1 MLNRMCA
8 ACALIAI
15 VGCSPTPPLTAPEPV
30 SIKSSRSK
38 ADVVRVAT
46 RELTLVGFEIAT
58 SDTTAGTLTAT
69 RKRDRRGN
77 YDYITCNFAENSL
90 AESNLVSTMTVIV
103 STTSPSGGGGG
114 GGTNVEIGSSV
125 LATYPNLEGTPLP
138 RSESHSD
145 CVSTGVIEKQIA
157 TALSR
162 TP

>member
-1 MLNRMCA
+1 VLNRIHA
-8 ACALIAI
+8 ACALVAI
-15 VGCSPTPPLTAPEPV
+15 VGCAPTPPLKAPEPV

-46 RELTLVGFEIAT
+46 RELTSAGFEIAT

-77 YDYITCNFAENSL
+77 YDFITCDFAQNSL
-90 AESNLVSTMTVIV
+90 AESNLVSTMTVTV
-103 STTSPSGGGGG
+103 STTSSGGAGN
-114 GGTNVEIGSSV
+114 NVEIGASV
-125 LATYPNLEGTPLP
+125 LATYPSLEGSPLP

-145 CVSTGVIEKQIA
+145 CVSTGTIEKQIA
-157 TALSR
+157 TALTR

>member
-1 MLNRMCA
+1 MLNRMRA
-8 ACALIAI
+8 ACVLIAT

-30 SIKSSRSK
+30 SVKSARSR
-38 ADVVRVAT
+38 ADIVRVAT
-46 RELTLVGFEIAT
+46 RELTSVGFEIAT

-69 RKRDRRGN
+69 RKRDLRGN
-77 YDYITCNFAENSL
+77 YDYITCDFAENSL

-103 STTSPSGGGGG
+103 STTSPSGGS
-114 GGTNVEIGSSV
+114 TNVQIGSSV
-125 LATYPNLEGTPLP
+125 LAAYPNLEGTPLP

>member
-1 MLNRMCA
+1 VLNRMRA
-8 ACALIAI
+8 ACVLIAI

-30 SIKSSRSK
+30 SVKSSRPK
-38 ADVVRVAT
+38 ADIVRVAT

-77 YDYITCNFAENSL
+77 YDYITCDFAENSL
-90 AESNLVSTMTVIV
+90 AESNLVSTMTITV
-103 STTSPSGGGGG
+103 STTSPSGGT
-114 GGTNVEIGSSV
+114 TNVEIGSSV
-125 LATYPNLEGTPLP
+125 LAAYPNLEGTPLP

>member
-1 MLNRMCA
+1 MLNRMRA
-8 ACALIAI
+8 ACVLIAT

-30 SIKSSRSK
+30 SVKSARSR
-38 ADVVRVAT
+38 ADIVRVAT
-46 RELTLVGFEIAT
+46 RELTSVGFEIAT

-77 YDYITCNFAENSL
+77 YDYITCDFAENSL

-103 STTSPSGGGGG
+103 STTSPSGGS
-114 GGTNVEIGSSV
+114 TNVQIGSSV
-125 LATYPNLEGTPLP
+125 LAAYPNLEGTPLP

>member
-1 MLNRMCA
+1 MRA
-8 ACALIAI
+8 AGALIAI

-38 ADVVRVAT
+38 ADIVQVAT
-46 RELTLVGFEIAT
+46 RELTSVGFEIAT

-77 YDYITCNFAENSL
+77 SEYITCDFAQNSL

-103 STTSPSGGGGG
+103 STTSPSGGSGA
-114 GGTNVEIGSSV
+114 TNVQIGSSV
-125 LATYPNLEGTPLP
+125 LAAYPNLEGTPLP

-145 CVSTGVIEKQIA
+145 CVSTGAIEKQIA
-157 TALSR
+157 TALTR

>member
-1 MLNRMCA
+1 MLNRMRA
-8 ACALIAI
+8 ACVLIAI

-46 RELTLVGFEIAT
+46 RELTLVGFEIAS
-58 SDTTAGTLTAT
+58 SDTSAGTLTAT

-77 YDYITCNFAENSL
+77 FDYITCDFAENSL

-103 STTSPSGGGGG
+103 SATSPSGGG
-114 GGTNVEIGSSV
+114 TSVEIASSV
-125 LATYPNLEGTPLP
+125 LAAYPNLEGTPLP

-145 CVSTGVIEKQIA
+145 CVSTGAIEKQIA
-157 TALSR
+157 TALTR